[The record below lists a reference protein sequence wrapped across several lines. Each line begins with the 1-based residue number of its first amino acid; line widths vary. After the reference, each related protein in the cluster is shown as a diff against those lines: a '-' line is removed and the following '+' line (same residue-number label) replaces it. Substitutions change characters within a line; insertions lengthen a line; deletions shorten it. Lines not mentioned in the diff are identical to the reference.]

1 MKCDFCKKEINCEDT
16 IFIYKDMGIIC
27 KDCINSLN
35 IINNLTFIQNREI
48 AIKELNNELAYYNA
62 MVKEYKSKLNEIP
75 KDELIFIDMYTKYV
89 LHYKD
94 KVCKTEL
101 LLKKLKD

>member
-35 IINNLTFIQNREI
+35 INNLTFIQNREK

-62 MVKEYKSKLNEIP
+62 MVNEYQLKLNETP
-75 KDELIFIDMYTKYV
+75 KDELFFIDTYKKYV
-89 LHYKD
+89 FHYKD
-94 KVCKTEL
+94 KVYKIEL

>member
-1 MKCDFCKKEINCEDT
+1 MKCDFCSKEINCEDT

-35 IINNLTFIQNREI
+35 ITNNLTFIQNREI

-62 MVKEYKSKLNEIP
+62 MVKEYQSNLNKTP
-75 KDELIFIDMYTKYV
+75 KDELTFIDTYKKYV
-89 LHYKD
+89 FYYKD
-94 KVCKTEL
+94 KVYQTEL

>member
-1 MKCDFCKKEINCEDT
+1 MKCDFCSKEINCEDT

-35 IINNLTFIQNREI
+35 ITNNLTFIQNREI

-94 KVCKTEL
+94 KVYKTEL